1 MFLLRNQQRNVERAR
16 KHRFPPS
23 STPYLIPFLAFSLSF
38 PIRINVSS
46 FSARKDPSRGFSI
59 PFSTRVE
66 PRMNAYI
73 YILYVY
79 MYVYMYKRR
88 DERRI
93 TRAREQRRHV
103 HGGKL
108 RPRSHI
114 HRLAPRYSRSW
125 YVGILNALHTVTC
138 RRHCSLHPSRLHLP
152 PLLPAAPDS
161 LPARP
166 HQHALS

>member
-1 MFLLRNQQRNVERAR
+1 MNARASTGFHPPQPLTSSFPFSLYLSFFSHPSLRLLFLRTERPFSR
-16 KHRFPPS
+16 LFR
-23 STPYLIPFLAFSLSF
+23 PFLDACGTAHE
-38 PIRINVSS
+38 RI
-46 FSARKDPSRGFSI
+46 
-59 PFSTRVE
+59 
-66 PRMNAYI
+66 YI
-73 YILYVY
+73 YIYFYVC
-79 MYVYMYKRR
+79 MYVCTYKRR

-93 TRAREQRRHV
+93 TRARKQRRHV

-138 RRHCSLHPSRLHLP
+138 RRRHCSLHPSRLHLSP
-152 PLLPAAPDS
+152 PLPDS

>member
-1 MFLLRNQQRNVERAR
+1 
-16 KHRFPPS
+16 
-23 STPYLIPFLAFSLSF
+23 
-38 PIRINVSS
+38 
-46 FSARKDPSRGFSI
+46 
-59 PFSTRVE
+59 
-66 PRMNAYI
+66 
-73 YILYVY
+73 
-79 MYVYMYKRR
+79 MYKRR

-152 PLLPAAPDS
+152 PLTVYPPDRTSMLS
-161 LPARP
+161 LSIPSAIFSLNKIITPGQLSVP
-166 HQHALS
+166 HPFQPFVPTDPSSRGHPRRTNA